1 MANTRN
7 IALNVLLKIE
17 NEGAYSNI
25 ALNNAIKENRLSGV
39 DSSFLSALVYGV
51 LERRITLDYII
62 RSYSKI
68 PLRKIETKTK
78 NILRLGI
85 LQLLF
90 MTKFPTVRQSTKAL
104 ILPKSTNFRN
114 HRVS

>member
-39 DSSFLSALVYGV
+39 DALLCQHSFTAFWKEESRLIILSG
-51 LERRITLDYII
+51 
-62 RSYSKI
+62 
-68 PLRKIETKTK
+68 
-78 NILRLGI
+78 
-85 LQLLF
+85 
-90 MTKFPTVRQSTKAL
+90 L
-104 ILPKSTNFRN
+104 ILKFR
-114 HRVS
+114 

>member
-39 DSSFLSALVYGV
+39 DSSFVSALVYGV
-51 LERRITLDYII
+51 PVLNYEFF
-62 RSYSKI
+62 
-68 PLRKIETKTK
+68 ETVH
-78 NILRLGI
+78 I
-85 LQLLF
+85 
-90 MTKFPTVRQSTKAL
+90 
-104 ILPKSTNFRN
+104 
-114 HRVS
+114 

>member
-39 DSSFLSALVYGV
+39 DSSFVSALVYGV
-51 LERRITLDYII
+51 LEKKSGDTIVTAEVYPNFDAIH
-62 RSYSKI
+62 
-68 PLRKIETKTK
+68 E
-78 NILRLGI
+78 
-85 LQLLF
+85 
-90 MTKFPTVRQSTKAL
+90 KFGKELSQE
-104 ILPKSTNFRN
+104 N
-114 HRVS
+114 

>member
-39 DSSFLSALVYGV
+39 DSSFVSALVYGV
-51 LERRITLDYII
+51 LEEESRLII
-62 RSYSKI
+62 LS
-68 PLRKIETKTK
+68 
-78 NILRLGI
+78 G
-85 LQLLF
+85 
-90 MTKFPTVRQSTKAL
+90 L
-104 ILPKSTNFRN
+104 ILNSVKKLK
-114 HRVS
+114 

>member
-39 DSSFLSALVYGV
+39 DSSFVSALVYGV

-68 PLRKIETKTK
+68 PLRKIEIKTK
-78 NILRLGI
+78 KYSAPWNTPAFVYG
-85 LQLLF
+85 QSS
-90 MTKFPTVRQSTKAL
+90 RQCGSQRK
-104 ILPKSTNFRN
+104 R
-114 HRVS
+114 

>member
-39 DSSFLSALVYGV
+39 DSSLCQHSFTAFWKEESRLIILSG
-51 LERRITLDYII
+51 
-62 RSYSKI
+62 
-68 PLRKIETKTK
+68 
-78 NILRLGI
+78 
-85 LQLLF
+85 
-90 MTKFPTVRQSTKAL
+90 L
-104 ILPKSTNFRN
+104 ILKFR
-114 HRVS
+114 

>member
-39 DSSFLSALVYGV
+39 DSSFVSALVYGV

-90 MTKFPTVRQSTKAL
+90 MDKVPDSAAV
-104 ILPKSTNFRN
+104 N
-114 HRVS
+114 

>member
-39 DSSFLSALVYGV
+39 DSSFVSALV
-51 LERRITLDYII
+51 
-62 RSYSKI
+62 
-68 PLRKIETKTK
+68 
-78 NILRLGI
+78 
-85 LQLLF
+85 
-90 MTKFPTVRQSTKAL
+90 
-104 ILPKSTNFRN
+104 
-114 HRVS
+114 

>member
-39 DSSFLSALVYGV
+39 DSSFCVSTRL
-51 LERRITLDYII
+51 RR
-62 RSYSKI
+62 SGK
-68 PLRKIETKTK
+68 K
-78 NILRLGI
+78 NH
-85 LQLLF
+85 
-90 MTKFPTVRQSTKAL
+90 A
-104 ILPKSTNFRN
+104 
-114 HRVS
+114 

>member
-39 DSSFLSALVYGV
+39 G
-51 LERRITLDYII
+51 
-62 RSYSKI
+62 
-68 PLRKIETKTK
+68 
-78 NILRLGI
+78 
-85 LQLLF
+85 QLF
-90 MTKFPTVRQSTKAL
+90 V
-104 ILPKSTNFRN
+104 
-114 HRVS
+114 V